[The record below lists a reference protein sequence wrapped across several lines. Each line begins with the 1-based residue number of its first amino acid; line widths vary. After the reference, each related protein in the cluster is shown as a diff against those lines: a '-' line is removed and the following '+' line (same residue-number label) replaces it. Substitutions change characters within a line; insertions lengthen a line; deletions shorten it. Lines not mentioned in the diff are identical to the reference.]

1 LTRNGGDLNE
11 IPNIFTGRVLIVAL
25 DGWTDAGAGATAAAT
40 YLKDKLLCDRLLNID
55 DAEYFDYLRQRPVI
69 VLDEH
74 GDRDFLWPSI
84 ELWGPSADTPAN
96 KNLSL
101 YFLIG
106 QEPALQWPYLRD
118 EIREIVED
126 REITAV
132 IMVGSLASEAPHNRP
147 IKIFKNSQSPAV
159 RNAYG
164 LERSNYDGRSGF
176 LSVLGH
182 AFEKAGLPTISIW
195 AQVPHYVASMPS
207 PKAALALLNDLEILL
222 NVSVD
227 HKELLTAAFE
237 WERSVD
243 DFVEGDED
251 LANYI
256 AGLEKARDESEAE
269 EMNTDAL
276 ALEFEKFLRQNE
288 GEGEEK
294 PD

>member
-1 LTRNGGDLNE
+1 MSETV
-11 IPNIFTGRVLIVAL
+11 NIFNGRVLVVAL
-25 DGWTDAGAGATAAAT
+25 DGWTDAGSGATGAANHIRE
-40 YLKDKLLCDRLLNID
+40 KLGAERLLNID
-55 DAEYFDYLRQRPVI
+55 DPEYFDYLRQRPVI

-84 ELWGPSADTPAN
+84 ELWGPSKDKAREN
-96 KNLSL
+96 NLSL

-126 REITAV
+126 REITSV
-132 IMVGSLASEAPHNRP
+132 IMLGSLAAEAPHNRP
-147 IKIFKNSQSPAV
+147 IKIYKNSQSAAV

-176 LSVLGH
+176 MSVLGH

-207 PKAALALLNDLEILL
+207 PKAALALVNDLEIFLKF
-222 NVSVD
+222 SVD
-227 HKELLTAAFE
+227 HKDLLTAAFE

-256 AGLEKARDESEAE
+256 QSLEKARDESEAE

-276 ALEFEKFLRQNE
+276 ALEFEQFLRQNE
-288 GEGEEK
+288 NKESGDKES
-294 PD
+294 

>member
-1 LTRNGGDLNE
+1 MNE
-11 IPNIFTGRVLIVAL
+11 TVNIFNGRVLIVAL
-25 DGWTDAGAGATAAAT
+25 DGWTDAGSGATGAAN
-40 YLKDKLLCDRLLNID
+40 YIREKLGAERLLNID
-55 DAEYFDYLRQRPVI
+55 DPEYFDYLRQRPVI

-84 ELWGPSADTPAN
+84 ELWGPTKERNLD

-126 REITAV
+126 REITSV
-132 IMVGSLASEAPHNRP
+132 IMLGSLAAEAPHNRP
-147 IKIFKNSQSPAV
+147 IKIYKNSQSLIV

-176 LSVLGH
+176 MSVLGH

-207 PKAALALLNDLEILL
+207 PKAALALVNDLELFL
-222 NVSVD
+222 KFSVD
-227 HKELLTAAFE
+227 HKDLLTAAFE

-256 AGLEKARDESEAE
+256 QSLEKARDESEAE

-276 ALEFEKFLRQNE
+276 ALEFEQFLRQNE
-288 GEGEEK
+288 NKESGEKES
-294 PD
+294 

>member
-1 LTRNGGDLNE
+1 MSETV
-11 IPNIFTGRVLIVAL
+11 NIFNGRVLVVAL
-25 DGWTDAGAGATAAAT
+25 DGWTDAGSGATGAAN
-40 YLKDKLLCDRLLNID
+40 YIREKLGAERLLNID
-55 DAEYFDYLRQRPVI
+55 DPEYFDYLRQRPVI

-84 ELWGPSADTPAN
+84 ELWGPSKDKVREN
-96 KNLSL
+96 NLSL

-126 REITAV
+126 REITSV
-132 IMVGSLASEAPHNRP
+132 IMLGSLAAEAPHNRP
-147 IKIFKNSQSPAV
+147 IKIYKNSQSAAV

-176 LSVLGH
+176 MSVLGH

-207 PKAALALLNDLEILL
+207 PKAALALVNDLEIFLKF
-222 NVSVD
+222 SVD
-227 HKELLTAAFE
+227 HKDLLTAAFE

-256 AGLEKARDESEAE
+256 QSLEKARDESEAE

-276 ALEFEKFLRQNE
+276 ALEFEQFLRQNE
-288 GEGEEK
+288 NKESGDKES
-294 PD
+294 

>member
-1 LTRNGGDLNE
+1 LNE
-11 IPNIFTGRVLIVAL
+11 TPKIFSGRVLVVAL
-25 DGWTDAGAGATAAAT
+25 DGWTDAGAGATSAAS
-40 YLKDKLLCDRLLNID
+40 YLREKLSCERLLNID
-55 DAEYFDYLRQRPVI
+55 DSEYFDYLRQRPVI

-84 ELWGPSADTPAN
+84 ELWGPSTSSPSFDGS
-96 KNLSL
+96 SL

-132 IMVGSLASEAPHNRP
+132 IMLGSLASEAPHNRP
-147 IKIFKNSQSPAV
+147 IKIYKNSQSASV

-164 LERSNYDGRSGF
+164 LERSNYDGRAGF
-176 LSVLGH
+176 MSVLGH

-207 PKAALALLNDLEILL
+207 PKAALALVNDLEIFLGF
-222 NVSVD
+222 NVD
-227 HKELLTAAFE
+227 HKDLVAAAFE

-251 LANYI
+251 LGNYI
-256 AGLEKARDESEAE
+256 QSLEKARDESEAE
-269 EMNTDAL
+269 EMSTDAL
-276 ALEFEKFLRQNE
+276 ALEFEKFLQENQNKDS
-288 GEGEEK
+288 GEKEN
-294 PD
+294 